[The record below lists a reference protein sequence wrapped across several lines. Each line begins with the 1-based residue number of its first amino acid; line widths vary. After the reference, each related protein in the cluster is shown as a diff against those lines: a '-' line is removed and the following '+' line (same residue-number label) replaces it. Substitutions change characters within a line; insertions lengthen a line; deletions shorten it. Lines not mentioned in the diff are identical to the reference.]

1 MQVTIKYFA
10 SLRELMGESSR
21 IIDIDEKSSVDDI
34 WRLLTDSKQIEFDNV
49 MATINMEY
57 VKKTKNQKR
66 AMRLL
71 FSLQLPAVKYAS
83 RNSRKSF

>member
-34 WRLLTDSKQIEFDNV
+34 WRLLTDSKQIKFDNV

-57 VKKTKNQKR
+57 VKKDKKPKEGDEIAFFPPVTGG
-66 AMRLL
+66 
-71 FSLQLPAVKYAS
+71 
-83 RNSRKSF
+83 